1 MGVNVFPSASTG
13 GSVTWTAI
21 STPTIAGTTAVDF
34 TSLSGY
40 KEYKI
45 VFSNLSLA
53 SSGPIM
59 VRLNANSSTY
69 TTTGEAGTASTSSG
83 SNHINSSEFYATG
96 SLNVTSYL
104 IGSVTIPQANLVGN
118 KSCVIDTGF
127 TDGGVAKYF
136 KGNGTIQTT
145 AAITQ
150 IRVFANSN
158 FDSNGVTLYGGN

>member
-1 MGVNVFPSASTG
+1 MGSSTIPASSG
-13 GSVTWTAI
+13 GGTTWTAI
-21 STPTIAGTTAVDF
+21 STPTAAGVTSVGF
-34 TSLSGY
+34 SSLSGY

-53 SSGPIM
+53 SSGPVM

-69 TTTGEAGTASTSSG
+69 TTTGEAGTTSSNSG

-104 IGSVTIPQANLVGN
+104 IGSVTIPQANLLGN

-127 TDGGVAKYF
+127 TDGGVGKFF
-136 KGNGTIQTT
+136 KGNGTVQTT
-145 AAITQ
+145 AAITE
-150 IRVFANSN
+150 ILVFANSN
-158 FDSNGVTLYGGN
+158 FDSNGITLYGAN